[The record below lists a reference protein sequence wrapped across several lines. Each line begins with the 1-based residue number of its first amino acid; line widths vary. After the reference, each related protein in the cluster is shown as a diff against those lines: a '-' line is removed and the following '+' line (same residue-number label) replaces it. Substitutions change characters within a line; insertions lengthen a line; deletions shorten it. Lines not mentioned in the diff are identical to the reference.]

1 MMTTKVAWVL
11 LLVTAFSSEDF
22 EFEPIGTY
30 DTMAECYFASTHEF
44 WEEMPM
50 NKEALCMRV
59 EELASEKD

>member
-1 MMTTKVAWVL
+1 MMTTKVVWVL

-30 DTMAECYFASTHEF
+30 NTVAECYFASTQEF
-44 WEEMPM
+44 WDDMPL

-59 EELASEKD
+59 EELTHEKD

>member
-1 MMTTKVAWVL
+1 MMTTKVVWVL

-30 DTMAECYFASTHEF
+30 DTIAECYFASTSEF
-44 WEEMPM
+44 WEVLPM

>member
-1 MMTTKVAWVL
+1 MMTTKVVWVL

-22 EFEPIGTY
+22 EFESIGTY
-30 DTMAECYFASTHEF
+30 DTVAECYFASTQEF
-44 WEEMPM
+44 WDDMPM

>member
-1 MMTTKVAWVL
+1 MMTTKVVWVL

-30 DTMAECYFASTHEF
+30 DTIAECYFASTQEF
-44 WEEMPM
+44 WEDMPI
-50 NKEALCMRV
+50 NQEALCIRA

>member
-30 DTMAECYFASTHEF
+30 DTMAECYFASTNEF

-59 EELASEKD
+59 EELVSEKD

>member
-1 MMTTKVAWVL
+1 MMTTKAVWIL

-22 EFEPIGTY
+22 EFETIGTY
-30 DTMAECYFASTHEF
+30 DTMAECYFASTNEF

>member
-1 MMTTKVAWVL
+1 MMTTKVVWVL

-30 DTMAECYFASTHEF
+30 DTMAECYFASTVEF
-44 WEEMPM
+44 WDDMPM

-59 EELASEKD
+59 EELAGEKD